1 MNSERFE
8 DVARRL
14 RIERDLQ
21 ALQTQPALPGRV
33 WRQRE
38 ANLERAQQL
47 AGVGSWVFDAGGDR
61 FTWSR
66 EACRILEIPEGTS
79 PSLDVLLA
87 AVHPDD
93 REAVDRA
100 WATARQRGLFESEH
114 RIVIGGQ
121 VKRVL
126 ERAEVS
132 FGPTGTLEQGIGII
146 QDVTAMRRAEDAR
159 HQGERADLEA
169 QKNEALARLS
179 SSLAH
184 EFNSILGVILG
195 YCDLALGQ
203 LQPGDPFHLDFT
215 QIQEAGR
222 RSADLTRDLLEF
234 SRRPAAVQS
243 VVSLNALISEA
254 RPGLAQLAGDQIA
267 LLFRPAADLWNVSLD
282 PSHLDQVLTKL
293 AVNAR
298 DAMAG
303 PGTMVIETENLEA
316 GDDRFD
322 HLAARPEGDC
332 VVLTFRDTGLGM
344 NEDTKRRIFEPFF
357 TTKPAGRAAGLG
369 LFAVET
375 LVREN
380 GGTIGVESAPGRGAT
395 FRLFFPR
402 TTAPAVAVPL
412 RPLVA
417 VRARQGN
424 AILLV
429 EDDAALREL
438 LTAALER
445 QSYEVTAVGSAEE
458 ALDCVAIERGRFALL
473 LTDIML
479 PKMDGRQ
486 LAATLLAQDRGLK
499 VVYMSGFTQ
508 DVTEPRGPGEAGTIL
523 LDKPFTL
530 QTLARTLRDV
540 LSRSLGS

>member
-14 RIERDLQ
+14 RIERDLL

-47 AGVGSWVFDAGGDR
+47 AGVGSWVYDTASDR
-61 FTWSR
+61 VAWSR
-66 EACRILEIPEGTS
+66 EACRILEIPDGTS
-79 PSLDVLLA
+79 PPLDILLTV
-87 AVHPDD
+87 VHPDD
-93 REAVDRA
+93 RDDVERA
-100 WATARQRGLFESEH
+100 WAAARQRGLFESEH
-114 RIVIGGQ
+114 RIVIGGK
-121 VKRVL
+121 VRWVL

-132 FGPTGTLEQGIGII
+132 YSATGTLERGLGVV
-146 QDVTAMRRAEDAR
+146 QDVSAWRRAEEAR
-159 HQGERADLEA
+159 QQRARAELDA

-203 LQPGDPFHLDFT
+203 LGPGDPFYLDFT

-222 RSADLTRDLLEF
+222 RSADLTRDLLDF

-243 VVSLNALISEA
+243 VVSLNALITQM
-254 RPGLAQLAGDQIA
+254 RQGLAELVGDQIA
-267 LLFRPAADLWNVSLD
+267 VLFRPSADVWNVAID
-282 PSHLDQVLTKL
+282 PGHLEQVLSKL

-298 DAMAG
+298 DAMGG
-303 PGTMVIETENLEA
+303 PGTIVIETENLAA

-322 HLAARPEGDC
+322 QMPARPAGDC
-332 VVLTFRDTGLGM
+332 VVLTFRDTGPGM
-344 NEDTKRRIFEPFF
+344 NEETQRRIFDPFF
-357 TTKPAGRAAGLG
+357 TTKPAGRASGLG

-380 GGTIGVESAPGRGAT
+380 GGAIGVETAPGRGAA

-402 TTAPAVAVPL
+402 TTAPAVAIAP

-417 VRARQGN
+417 VRPRQTN

-429 EDDAALREL
+429 EDDVALREL
-438 LTAALER
+438 LQAALER

-458 ALDCVAIERGRFALL
+458 AMDCASGERGRFALL

-479 PKMDGRQ
+479 PKMDGRM
-486 LAATLLAQDRGLK
+486 LGATLLAQDPGLK

-508 DVTEPRGPGEAGTIL
+508 DVTEPRGPGDAGTIL

-540 LSRSLGS
+540 LGRSLGS